1 MPRKIGVATG
11 SFGLPTNTTYERNLD
26 LGYALLDAAGSSNAD
41 IVCLPETFERCAL
54 PSSRS
59 AELAQTIPGPVF
71 DTLCARA
78 RRYRMYV
85 VAGLTELRDDQLINT
100 AVLIDRDGRFVGQY
114 DKIHPTIGEVGSG
127 IVPADAVKVFD
138 LDFGRVGVAI
148 CYDIGWPAIWDE
160 LGRRG
165 AEVVFWPSAYDGG
178 FPLQTYAW
186 RNFYY
191 VVSSVWSFHSRI
203 IDITG
208 QHLASTSRF
217 SRLVSAEIDLEKK
230 VFHTDQNAARLL
242 ELTTHFGQRISVE
255 SFTEEHIFTLQ
266 SNDPSVSVEQIEG
279 EFGLEPFR
287 EYHRRAEEAQDEARA
302 TARAARKSSVLV

>member
-1 MPRKIGVATG
+1 MPRKIVVATG
-11 SFGLPTNTTYERNLD
+11 SFGLPANTTYTSNLD
-26 LGYALLDAAGSSNAD
+26 LGYALLDAAGSANAD
-41 IVCLPETFERCAL
+41 IVCLPETYPRCTL
-54 PSSRS
+54 PSSQS
-59 AELAQTIPGPVF
+59 ADVAQTIPGPVF
-71 DTLCARA
+71 DDLCARA
-78 RRYRMYV
+78 QKYRMYV
-85 VAGLTELRDDQLINT
+85 VAGLTERRDGQLINT
-100 AVLIDRDGRFVGQY
+100 AVLIDRDGRFIGQY
-114 DKIHPTIGEVGSG
+114 DKIHPTIGEIESG
-127 IVPADAVKVFD
+127 IVPADVVKVFD

-148 CYDIGWPAIWDE
+148 CYDIGWPGVWDE
-160 LGRRG
+160 LGRLG

-217 SRLVSAEIDLEKK
+217 SRLVHAEIDLEKQ
-230 VFHTDQNAARLL
+230 VFHTDQNAAKLL
-242 ELTTHFGQRISVE
+242 ELTTRFGQRISVE

-266 SNDPSVSVEQIEG
+266 SNDPSTSVAEIAR

-287 EYHRRAEEAQDEARA
+287 EYHRRAEAVQDE
-302 TARAARKSSVLV
+302 ARAARKSSVLV